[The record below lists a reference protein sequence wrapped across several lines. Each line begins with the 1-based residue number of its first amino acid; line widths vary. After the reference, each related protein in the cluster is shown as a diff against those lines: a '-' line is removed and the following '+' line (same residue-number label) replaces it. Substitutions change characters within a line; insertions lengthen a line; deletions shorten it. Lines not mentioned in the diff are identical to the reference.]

1 MLHVHCAYC
10 SLSSLPNYTSLS
22 FSCAKPALSAPS
34 VESHSGKAQPSGL
47 KVLQPV
53 CGVRSVC
60 SMLDSVMAQH
70 SKPERSLECAIGGQ
84 ITGADPDCFSWPLW
98 LL

>member
-10 SLSSLPNYTSLS
+10 SMSSLPNSTCLS
-22 FSCAKPALSAPS
+22 FSCAKPAVSATS
-34 VESHSGKAQPSGL
+34 VESHSGKAQPPGL
-47 KVLQPV
+47 KVLQLV
-53 CGVRSVC
+53 DDVRSVC

-70 SKPERSLECAIGGQ
+70 SRPELSLECGQ